1 MENLYDQNK
10 KTAGYPSIPDH
21 SDLRGFSYRAP
32 TNFDYRDEL
41 KPRSLWR
48 RLRDWLKLGLG

>member
-21 SDLRGFSYRAP
+21 SDLRGFSYKAP
-32 TNFDYRDEL
+32 TNFDYKDEL
-41 KPRSLWR
+41 KTRSLWQ
-48 RLRDWLKLGLG
+48 RLRSWLKLGD